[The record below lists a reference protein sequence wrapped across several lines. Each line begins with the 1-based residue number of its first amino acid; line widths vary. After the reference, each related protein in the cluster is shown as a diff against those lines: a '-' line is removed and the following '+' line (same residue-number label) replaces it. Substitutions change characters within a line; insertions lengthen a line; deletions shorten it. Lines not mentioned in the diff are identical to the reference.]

1 MLNQDSRSPSPLD
14 NHNELPDR
22 ILPNIVKGGVGHAA
36 RESTER
42 NGMKYLSLEEIVRRS
57 VMRDPPQQQG
67 RTSPIVKANFNQKMA
82 RLRTI
87 KDG

>member
-14 NHNELPDR
+14 NPNESPDR

-36 RESTER
+36 RESAER
-42 NGMKYLSLEEIVRRS
+42 NGMRYLSLEEIVRRS
-57 VMRDPPQQQG
+57 VKRDPPQQQG
-67 RTSPIVKANFNQKMA
+67 RTSPRVKANFKQKMA

-87 KDG
+87 KQG